1 MPHTPTY
8 ASLHRQ
14 ATDGHLFFRVWT
26 PSPPSSL
33 SLPSRSPRLSDT
45 DVLGRSIIRH
55 LILAAAERASLR
67 APPVDILGLDD
78 DSDNDDD
85 DDDYDLLGGE
95 AATGSRGRD
104 RTEESMI
111 GEMKQREAEEGPLDD
126 SAMDLDEPFLPPRSP
141 SPPSPPPS
149 SASHPHEPTSSTLQ
163 KSNTARP
170 TKESRKA
177 RARAAKHARTA
188 LAQLGM
194 SPLPCMLEDSP
205 WSILT
210 SSLDR
215 AWYRLARAV
224 ALDRRY
230 ERQLSSSRVSCEQG
244 QHGRKWYLS
253 VHHRP
258 SLQERLNSRIASGA
272 PLILNVADALQ
283 SWEEGMPH
291 GTKRQI
297 VRTHRRSADLASF
310 YVCWTATDGRS
321 GSGAGRGV
329 SGTGPGSDEAV
340 GREVRGLRTLHVWR
354 CTETVN

>member
-1 MPHTPTY
+1 
-8 ASLHRQ
+8 
-14 ATDGHLFFRVWT
+14 
-26 PSPPSSL
+26 
-33 SLPSRSPRLSDT
+33 
-45 DVLGRSIIRH
+45 
-55 LILAAAERASLR
+55 
-67 APPVDILGLDD
+67 
-78 DSDNDDD
+78 
-85 DDDYDLLGGE
+85 
-95 AATGSRGRD
+95 
-104 RTEESMI
+104 
-111 GEMKQREAEEGPLDD
+111 LDD

-141 SPPSPPPS
+141 SPSYPL
-149 SASHPHEPTSSTLQ
+149 ASVSDRLTPTSSTLQ

-210 SSLDR
+210 TSLDS
-215 AWYRLARAV
+215 ALYMLARAL

-230 ERQLSSSRVSCEQG
+230 ERQLSSSRVPRAEG

-258 SLQERLNSRIASGA
+258 SLQERLNSSIAFDA
-272 PLILNVADALQ
+272 PLILNVADALR

-297 VRTHRRSADLASF
+297 VRTHRRSADLASLC
-310 YVCWTATDGRS
+310 VCWTATDGRS

-329 SGTGPGSDEAV
+329 SGTGLGSDEAV
-340 GREVRGLRTLHVWR
+340 GREIRGLRTLHVWR
-354 CTETVN
+354 CTDTVS